1 MALLDENIRAQLHEV
16 FNDLKN
22 PVKIVF
28 FGDDAES
35 CEYCEDTRQLL
46 SEVAELAPDKIHLET
61 YDFRANPELART
73 YRIERVPGFVI
84 LGVSGNG
91 ILDYGVRYA
100 GIPAGHEFTSLI
112 NDILN
117 VSRQDSGLKPE
128 TRQELTKLHDPVSI
142 QVFVTPSCPYCPR
155 AVILAHQMA
164 IQSPLIEAEM
174 VEALEF
180 PQLADKYGVSGVPHT
195 VIHVQ
200 KPNGKNG
207 FEEVVGAVPEKNLL
221 EAILAAVNS
230 A

>member
-1 MALLDENIRAQLHEV
+1 MTLLDENIRAQLREV
-16 FNDLKN
+16 FADLKH

-28 FGDDAES
+28 FGDEAEN

-46 SEVAELAPDKIHLET
+46 TEVADLALDKIHLET
-61 YDFRANPELART
+61 YDLKGNPELAKK
-73 YRIERVPGFVI
+73 YRVERAPGFVI
-84 LGVSGNG
+84 LGMRGNE

-112 NDILN
+112 NDIIN
-117 VSRQDSGLKPE
+117 VSRQDSGLKKE
-128 TRQELTKLHDPVSI
+128 TREELTKLHDPVSI

-164 IQSPLIEAEM
+164 IESPLIEAEM

-180 PQLADKYGVSGVPHT
+180 PKLADEYGVSGVPHT
-195 VIHVQ
+195 VINVQ
-200 KPNGKNG
+200 KSNGQRG

-221 EAILAAVNS
+221 EAILAAANP

>member
-1 MALLDENIRAQLHEV
+1 MTLLDENIRAQLREV
-16 FNDLKN
+16 FTELKH

-28 FGDDAES
+28 FGDETAN

-46 SEVAELAPDKIHLET
+46 SEVADLAPEKIIVET
-61 YDFRANPELART
+61 YDLNANSELAQKH
-73 YRIERVPGFVI
+73 RVDKAPGFVI
-84 LGVSGNG
+84 LGVRGG
-91 ILDYGVRYA
+91 EILDYGIRYA

-128 TRQELTKLHDPVSI
+128 TRQALKNLRYPVSM

-164 IQSPLIEAEM
+164 MESDLIEAEM

-180 PQLADKYGVSGVPHT
+180 PQLADQYGVSGVPHT
-195 VIHVQ
+195 IIKVQ
-200 KPNGKNG
+200 KSNNQSG

-221 EAILAAVNS
+221 EAILQAAQP